1 MFALFEDGYKLDKG
15 GIGSKILTWLTMRRK
30 TKAIDMARRH
40 VTKVVDTVVELNNTV
55 IAASMGRNIEA
66 EKCISRLFSN
76 EEEADALRRRISE
89 ELTKGEISAKER
101 EDLMRLTI
109 EIDNI
114 ADCAKDAARNILILM
129 RQPVPKEIW
138 RGFQKIS
145 ESAVA
150 CVLTLSDG
158 INMLEKDLDETM
170 KRILEVE
177 RLEHQVDDERHS
189 VQLLFLEFADQL
201 NAPTL
206 LLLDDALHFMEG
218 VTDHCEDT
226 GDVIRMLV
234 IHEASSK
241 MEK

>member
-1 MFALFEDGYKLDKG
+1 LDKG
-15 GIGSKILTWLTMRRK
+15 GIGSKILTWLTLRRK

-40 VTKVVDTVVELNNTV
+40 VTKVVNTVVELNNTV
-55 IAASMGRNIEA
+55 IAASIGRNIEA

-145 ESAVA
+145 ESAVT
-150 CVLTLSDG
+150 CVLTLRDG

-218 VTDHCEDT
+218 VTDYCEDT
-226 GDVIRMLV
+226 GDIIRMLV

>member
-1 MFALFEDGYKLDKG
+1 MDKG
-15 GIGSKILTWLTMRRK
+15 GIGSKILTWLTLRRK

-40 VTKVVDTVVELNNTV
+40 VTKVVNTVVELNNTV
-55 IAASMGRNIEA
+55 IAASIGRNIEA

-145 ESAVA
+145 ESAVT
-150 CVLTLSDG
+150 CVLTLRDG

-218 VTDHCEDT
+218 VTDYCEDT
-226 GDVIRMLV
+226 GDIIRMLV

>member
-1 MFALFEDGYKLDKG
+1 MDKG
-15 GIGSKILTWLTMRRK
+15 GIGSKILTWFTMRRK

-40 VTKVVDTVVELNNTV
+40 TTKVVDTVVELNNAV
-55 IAASMGRNIEA
+55 IAASRGRNIEA
-66 EKCISRLFSN
+66 EKCVSRLFLN

-89 ELTKGEISAKER
+89 ELTRGEIPAKER
-101 EDLMRLTI
+101 EDLMRLTM

-114 ADCAKDAARNILILM
+114 ADCAKDAARNMLILM

-145 ESAVA
+145 ESTVA
-150 CVLTLSDG
+150 CALTLREG

-170 KRILEVE
+170 KRVLEVE

-189 VQLLFLEFADQL
+189 VQILFLEFADQL

-218 VTDHCEDT
+218 VTDYCEDT
-226 GDVIRMLV
+226 GDIIRMLI
-234 IHEASSK
+234 IHEAASK
-241 MEK
+241 MGK